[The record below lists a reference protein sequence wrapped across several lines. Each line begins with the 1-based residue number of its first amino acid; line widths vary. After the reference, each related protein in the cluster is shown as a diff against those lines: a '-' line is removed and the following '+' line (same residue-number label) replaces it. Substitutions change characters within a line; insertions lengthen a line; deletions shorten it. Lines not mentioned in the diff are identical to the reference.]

1 MSSGG
6 SRQRGRGGSGD
17 SKSELRSGRPSHR
30 LDRGMQRAQ
39 STRMATK
46 FTIETAN
53 KTLPLLRRIVSD
65 AVRDYWRWQEKI
77 REYEEVAA
85 NRKIDQPNEDA
96 DRLER
101 ETQQLARDIDGYIA
115 EIRQLGVEMKG
126 IDSGLVD
133 FPSEVN
139 GRPVLLCWQ
148 LGEESVQYWHE
159 EDAGFSGRQPVTS
172 LQGI

>member
-1 MSSGG
+1 
-6 SRQRGRGGSGD
+6 
-17 SKSELRSGRPSHR
+17 
-30 LDRGMQRAQ
+30 
-39 STRMATK
+39 MAAK

-65 AVRDYWRWQEKI
+65 AVRDYWRWQEKV

-85 NRKIDQPNEDA
+85 HRTMDQPDEEA

-101 ETQQLARDIDGYIA
+101 ETQQLARDIDGYIG

-126 IDSGLVD
+126 IDSGLID
-133 FPSEVN
+133 FPAEVD

-159 EDAGFSGRQPVTS
+159 EEAGFAGRQPVTS
-172 LQGI
+172 LQRN